1 LLYELLFYNEMQRK
15 VVTPSGGKMM
25 LFNWPQFTQ
34 KQPQPV
40 YQPYVSPET
49 ARIIQALRQGQ
60 RSQIMPMPAPRPS
73 RPPR

>member
-1 LLYELLFYNEMQRK
+1 M
-15 VVTPSGGKMM
+15 T
-25 LFNWPQFTQ
+25 FNWPSFNH

-40 YQPYVSPET
+40 HQPYVSPET
-49 ARIIQALRQGQ
+49 AQILQALQRGQ